1 MALQLCGVEAQG
13 NPFIDEGAQ
22 ALVVGQLLADGGEVF
37 QAHELAV
44 ALALPGIAELVVGSV
59 LAGRVVLAAAARRAA
74 DVVLLRQMA
83 WAQGAELCQLG
94 FDLFDAPLDGGLR
107 VRHGAQCSGLR
118 E

>member
-37 QAHELAV
+37 QAHELAM

-59 LAGRVVLAAAARRAA
+59 LAGRVGLAVAARRAA
-74 DVVLLRQMA
+74 DVVLLREA
-83 WAQGAELCQLG
+83 AG
-94 FDLFDAPLDGGLR
+94 
-107 VRHGAQCSGLR
+107 S
-118 E
+118 